1 LCGYDLNLATSFRLK
16 FGYRE
21 LLTRI
26 SPAGKGILSMM
37 LEVDPTKR
45 LTASEALMHPWFQG
59 LEFDLG
65 SLDPEEI
72 IILFPI
78 SVSVPV
84 CVTERKK
91 MEVAN
96 GNIDVRHVESMPDIG
111 MECVN
116 PLNPKCEVLRRS
128 SLLKASMIRDSL
140 KIISTAINVTKSDTT
155 KKKEKKS
162 QVTIVTKSRCFF
174 SLFQFFSFKN

>member
-1 LCGYDLNLATSFRLK
+1 MDMTLNLANLLHLIC
-16 FGYRE
+16 GYRE

-59 LEFDLG
+59 LEFGLG
-65 SLDPEEI
+65 STDPEEI
-72 IILFPI
+72 IILCPFA
-78 SVSVPV
+78 VSVPV
-84 CVTERKK
+84 LVTGSKK
-91 MEVAN
+91 VEVAN
-96 GNIDVRHVESMPDIG
+96 ENIDIRHVESIPDIG
-111 MECVN
+111 MDCVN
-116 PLNPKCEVLRRS
+116 PLNPQCEVLRRS
-128 SLLKASMIRDSL
+128 SLLKASMIQDSL
-140 KIISTAINVTKSDTT
+140 KLISTALYASKSDT
-155 KKKEKKS
+155 KKTKEKKS

>member
-1 LCGYDLNLATSFRLK
+1 
-16 FGYRE
+16 
-21 LLTRI
+21 
-26 SPAGKGILSMM
+26 MM

-59 LEFDLG
+59 LEFG
-65 SLDPEEI
+65 LDPEEI

-84 CVTERKK
+84 CVTESKK

-96 GNIDVRHVESMPDIG
+96 GNIDVKHVESMPDIG

-116 PLNPKCEVLRRS
+116 PLNSKCEVLRRS

-140 KIISTAINVTKSDTT
+140 KIISTAINVTKSDNT